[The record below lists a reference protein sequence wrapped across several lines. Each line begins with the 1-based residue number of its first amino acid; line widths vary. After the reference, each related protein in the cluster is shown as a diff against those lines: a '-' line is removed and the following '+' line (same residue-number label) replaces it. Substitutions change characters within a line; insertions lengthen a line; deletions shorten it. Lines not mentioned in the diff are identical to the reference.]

1 MRFRVPPHDSP
12 MHGLTGIARALS
24 AVPGSIRF
32 AALGLGASVV
42 LPQLSVA
49 VTPDVVLVVLL
60 PGLVFEAAYRLHWE
74 DLRRSYGS
82 IAFLAVPGVIL
93 SAAIVAAV
101 LTAATGL
108 RPELAFV
115 VGAMVSATDPAAV
128 VATFARLG
136 APRRLV
142 AIVDAESLLN
152 DGTGLVVFA
161 IAVRA
166 VGSGIAP
173 VDAITTFLTTTIAS
187 ALGGMI
193 VGAAAAQ
200 VIVRLRD
207 HRAQVAVSLAAAYG
221 VSLAA
226 AALGLSGII
235 ATVVAGAVLGNYG
248 RRIGLAPTTEAAFD
262 VIWERIASVLTALIF
277 VAVGLAI
284 GPAGILGAF
293 VPIAWGV
300 LGVIA
305 ARAVVV
311 YLLMGGAL
319 VVLGDRR
326 AGPNLHPGWLHLI
339 FWAGLRGA
347 VATAAALSLPLDFPE
362 RELLV
367 RVTFGIVLVT
377 LTVQGSTAGWL
388 LRRSG
393 VAAAT

>member
-1 MRFRVPPHDSP
+1 MRSHQPPHDSRV
-12 MHGLTGIARALS
+12 HGLTGAARALS

-42 LPQLSVA
+42 LPRLSVA
-49 VTPDVVLVVLL
+49 VTPDLVLVVLL

-82 IAFLAVPGVIL
+82 IAFLAVPGVFV
-93 SAAIVAAV
+93 SAAVVAAV
-101 LTAATGL
+101 LAAATGL

-128 VATFARLG
+128 VATFARLR

-166 VGSGIAP
+166 VGGGIAP
-173 VDAITTFLTTTIAS
+173 LGAAVTFVSTTTVS
-187 ALGGMI
+187 ALGGVI
-193 VGAAAAQ
+193 VGAAAA
-200 VIVRLRD
+200 VLIVRLRD
-207 HRAQVAVSLAAAYG
+207 HRAQVAVSLVAAYG
-221 VSLAA
+221 ASLFAT
-226 AALGLSGII
+226 ALGLSGII
-235 ATVVAGAVLGNYG
+235 ATVIAGAVLGNYG
-248 RRIGLAPTTEAAFD
+248 RRIGLARSTEAAFD
-262 VIWERIASVLTALIF
+262 VVWERIAFVLTGLIF

-284 GPAGILGAF
+284 GPAGILAALG
-293 VPIAWGV
+293 PIAWGV
-300 LGVIA
+300 LGVLA

-319 VVLGDRR
+319 VVLGGRR
-326 AGPNLHPGWLHLI
+326 AAPNLHPEWLHLI

-367 RVTFGIVLVT
+367 RITFGIVLVT

-393 VAAAT
+393 VAEAL

>member
-1 MRFRVPPHDSP
+1 
-12 MHGLTGIARALS
+12 MHGLTGAARAVRV
-24 AVPGSIRF
+24 VPGSIRF
-32 AALGLGASVV
+32 AALGLLASVV
-42 LPQLSVA
+42 LPQLSIA

-82 IAFLAVPGVIL
+82 IAFLAVPGVLL
-93 SAAIVAAV
+93 SAAIVGAV
-101 LTAATGL
+101 LAAATGL
-108 RPELAFV
+108 RLDLAFV

-128 VATFARLG
+128 VATFARLR

-166 VGSGIAP
+166 VGAGIAP
-173 VDAITTFLTTTIAS
+173 LDAVATFVRTATLS
-187 ALGGMI
+187 GLGGVI
-193 VGAAAAQ
+193 VGVAAA
-200 VIVRLRD
+200 VLIVRLRD
-207 HRAQVAVSLAAAYG
+207 HRARVAVSLVAAYG
-221 VSLAA
+221 ASLGAT
-226 AALGLSGII
+226 ALGLSGII

-248 RRIGLAPTTEAAFD
+248 RRIGLAPVTEEAFN
-262 VIWERIASVLTALIF
+262 VVWERISFVLTALIF
-277 VAVGLAI
+277 IAVGLAI
-284 GPAGILGAF
+284 GPAGIVAALG
-293 VPIAWGV
+293 PIAWGV
-300 LGVIA
+300 FGVLV

-319 VVLGDRR
+319 LVLGGRR
-326 AGPNLHPGWLHLI
+326 AAPNLHPEWLHLI

-362 RELLV
+362 RELLQ
-367 RVTFGIVLVT
+367 RITFGIVLVT
-377 LTVQGSTAGWL
+377 LAVQGSTAGWL

-393 VAAAT
+393 VAETT